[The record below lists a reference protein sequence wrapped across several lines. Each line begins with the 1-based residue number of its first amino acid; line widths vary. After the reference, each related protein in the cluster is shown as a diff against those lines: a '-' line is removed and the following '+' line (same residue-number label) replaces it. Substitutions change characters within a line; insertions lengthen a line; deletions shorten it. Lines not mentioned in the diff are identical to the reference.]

1 MVTDFLNKKF
11 IKYLIY
17 FKNSSIEGFS
27 NSQYET
33 RISDFLDF
41 FCKLL
46 LFLIFF
52 HVLNSVE
59 RVGNV
64 SIKF

>member
-1 MVTDFLNKKF
+1 MVTDFLHNKF
-11 IKYLIY
+11 TLYFIY
-17 FKNSSIEGFS
+17 FKDSNIEEFS

-33 RISDFLDF
+33 RITDFLDF

-46 LFLIFF
+46 LFLIYF